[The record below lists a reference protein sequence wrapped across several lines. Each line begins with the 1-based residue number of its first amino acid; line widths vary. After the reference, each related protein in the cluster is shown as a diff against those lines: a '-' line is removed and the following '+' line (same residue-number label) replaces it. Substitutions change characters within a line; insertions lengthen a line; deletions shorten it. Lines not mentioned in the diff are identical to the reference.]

1 MKLLTV
7 RTTEFGAGK
16 QSSMASSI
24 INTMH
29 VYFQSDKRRMGNLEQ
44 SIMNSV
50 ERYFEK
56 QPLPNETA

>member
-16 QSSMASSI
+16 QSSMASRI

-29 VYFQSDKRRMGNLEQ
+29 VYFQSDKRRMRNLEH

-56 QPLPNETA
+56 QPPNETA